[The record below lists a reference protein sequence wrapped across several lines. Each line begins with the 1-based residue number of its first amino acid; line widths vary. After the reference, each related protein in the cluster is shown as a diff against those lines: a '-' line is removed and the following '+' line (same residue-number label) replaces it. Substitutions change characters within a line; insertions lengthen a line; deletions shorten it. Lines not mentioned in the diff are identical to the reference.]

1 MIIKNNFEISLDKFI
16 NFALYDKKK
25 GYYMQKNPF
34 GRKGDF
40 ITAPNIS
47 RMFSE
52 MIAIWILEFWE
63 NLGTPKKINLV
74 ELGAGNGEMMKIL
87 LETFKKFPAFLSS
100 CNILIHEKS
109 PKLKKIQKNIL
120 DKERVIWVSDLKK
133 IEKFPTIFIA
143 NEFFDS
149 MAIKQFI
156 KKGDLWFERYVNF
169 KDKKKAF
176 FYERK
181 FNMKK
186 FEKEIDYDIS
196 NNQKFIEYSLV
207 GVNYLKKIAKI
218 VKKNN
223 GGLLLIDYGYMEKRM
238 KNTLKSILNHKH
250 SYVLKNIGKSDITH
264 NINFYLFKK
273 IINQLS
279 GLKDLITTQGSFL
292 VKLGIKDR
300 AEIISQNQSFS
311 KKADIYFRLK
321 KLIDEKE
328 MGNLFKV
335 MLIKKENNKY
345 KLGFN

>member
-1 MIIKNNFEISLDKFI
+1 MTLKNNFEISLDKFI

-34 GRKGDF
+34 GLKGDF

-52 MIAIWILEFWE
+52 MIAVWILGFWE
-63 NLGTPKKINLV
+63 NLGRPKKINLV
-74 ELGAGNGEMMKIL
+74 ELGAGNGEMMKIF
-87 LETFKKFPAFLSS
+87 LETFKKFPAFLDS

-109 PKLKKIQKNIL
+109 LKLKKIQKNKL
-120 DKERVIWVSDLKK
+120 EKERVIWVSDLKQIK
-133 IEKFPTIFIA
+133 KSPTIFIA
-143 NEFFDS
+143 NEFFDAI
-149 MAIKQFI
+149 AIKQFI
-156 KKGDLWFERYVNF
+156 KKKDLWYERYVNF
-169 KDKKKAF
+169 KNQKKAF
-176 FYERK
+176 FCEKK

-186 FEKEIDYDIS
+186 FEKEIDYNIS
-196 NNQKFIEYSLV
+196 KDQKFIEYSLI
-207 GVNYLKKIAKI
+207 GVDYLKKITEI

-223 GGLLLIDYGYMEKRM
+223 GGLLMIDYGYMEKKM
-238 KNTLKSILNHKH
+238 KNTLKSISNHKH
-250 SYVLKNIGKSDITH
+250 SSVLKNIGTSDITH
-264 NINFYLFKK
+264 NINFFLFKK
-273 IINQLS
+273 IIKKLG
-279 GLKDLITTQGSFL
+279 GLNDLITTQGSFL
-292 VKLGIKDR
+292 VKLGIKNR

-335 MLIKKENNKY
+335 MFIKNKHNKY

>member
-1 MIIKNNFEISLDKFI
+1 MTIKNNFEISLDKFI
-16 NFALYDKKK
+16 DFALYDKKK

-34 GRKGDF
+34 GLKGDF

-52 MIAIWILEFWE
+52 MIAVWILGFWE

-74 ELGAGNGEMMKIL
+74 ELGAGNGEMMKIF

-100 CNILIHEKS
+100 CNILIYEKS
-109 PKLKKIQKNIL
+109 LKLKKIQK
-120 DKERVIWVSDLKK
+120 KK
-133 IEKFPTIFIA
+133 
-143 NEFFDS
+143 
-149 MAIKQFI
+149 FI
-156 KKGDLWFERYVNF
+156 KKKDLWFERYVNF
-169 KDKKKAF
+169 KSQKKPF
-176 FYERK
+176 FCERK

-186 FEKEIDYDIS
+186 FEKKIDYNIS
-196 NNQKFIEYSLV
+196 KDQKFIEYSLV
-207 GVNYLKKIAKI
+207 GADYLKKVAGI
-218 VKKNN
+218 VKKND
-223 GGLLLIDYGYMEKRM
+223 GGLLMIDYGYMEKRM
-238 KNTLKSILNHKH
+238 KNTLKSISNHKH
-250 SYVLKNIGKSDITH
+250 NSVLKNIGTSDITH
-264 NINFYLFKK
+264 NINFFLFKK
-273 IINQLS
+273 IINQLG

-292 VKLGIKDR
+292 VKLGIKNR

-335 MLIKKENNKY
+335 MFIKNKGNKY